1 MGINTNELTLEQIRV
16 LRGKS
21 QEQMA
26 DILGVHVQ
34 TYRKIEKNPEEA
46 TIAQAKIISQ
56 ELDWEYNA
64 IFFGQ

>member
-56 ELDWEYNA
+56 ELDWEYKA